1 MKSAPLN
8 RIASLNFAIVVCLVG
23 GCNETRVNKFEDK
36 NDGVLNELIMKGW
49 LPHWIPDDAKDILEK
64 HNVDTNA
71 GAFSFHTQTA
81 FDKTIKQYCE
91 TESNPDK
98 PREKVSSFSDQ
109 VLSTSQVYKC
119 DRFLI
124 VYRDNQVFGWTTG
137 Q

>member
-49 LPHWIPDDAKDILEK
+49 LPLWIPDDAKDILE
-64 HNVDTNA
+64 N
-71 GAFSFHTQTA
+71 
-81 FDKTIKQYCE
+81 
-91 TESNPDK
+91 
-98 PREKVSSFSDQ
+98 Q